1 MSNPRPTDRP
11 PPPASGNRRVDQGLQ
26 SRARLVAEAR
36 RLFERDGYAATSTEA
51 LLAATGLTRGAL
63 YHHFRDK
70 KDLFT
75 AVCDAVH
82 ADLAQAIEAPTSSLA
97 DPQAQLIAG
106 SVAWVETVS
115 APGPRQVLLIDAP
128 AVLGATE
135 WQALDERHGFR
146 LLREAVQ
153 QILQPEGSAAERRA
167 DALAAALNGAINAL
181 VHWRARN
188 DGPASRVAL
197 HAALQQLCTAV
208 LKPATPPA
216 AKRSRK
222 RSQKPADKRVEKAPA
237 TIRPAARTR
246 S

>member
-1 MSNPRPTDRP
+1 MSNPPSNPGT
-11 PPPASGNRRVDQGLQ
+11 PPASGNRRVDQGLQ

-51 LLAATGLTRGAL
+51 LLASTGLTRGAL

-82 ADLAQAIEAPTSSLA
+82 ADLAQAVEAATTGVA
-97 DPQAQLIAG
+97 DAQAQLLAG
-106 SVAWVETVS
+106 SAAWIEAVS

-128 AVLGATE
+128 AVLGAAE

-146 LLREAVQ
+146 LLREAVL

-167 DALAAALNGAINAL
+167 DALAAALNGALNAL
-181 VHWRARN
+181 VHWRAGH

-197 HAALQQLCTAV
+197 HAALAQLCRAV
-208 LKPATPPA
+208 LKPDPPPTA
-216 AKRSRK
+216 SRTRKPSAKG
-222 RSQKPADKRVEKAPA
+222 PA

-246 S
+246 P

>member
-1 MSNPRPTDRP
+1 MSNPEPDDPPTP
-11 PPPASGNRRVDQGLQ
+11 SASGNRRVDQGLQ

-51 LLAATGLTRGAL
+51 LLASTGLTRGAL

-70 KDLFT
+70 KDLFA

-82 ADLAQAIEAPTSSLA
+82 ADLAQAIEAATA
-97 DPQAQLIAG
+97 GVIDAQAQLIVG
-106 SVAWVETVS
+106 SAAWIEAVS

-128 AVLGATE
+128 AVLGAAE

-146 LLREAVQ
+146 LLREAVL

-181 VHWRARN
+181 VHWRARH
-188 DGPASRVAL
+188 DGPASRLAL
-197 HAALQQLCTAV
+197 HAALQQLCGAV
-208 LKPATPPA
+208 LMTDTPPPA
-216 AKRSRK
+216 RRA
-222 RSQKPADKRVEKAPA
+222 QKLAQKGPA

-246 S
+246 P

>member
-1 MSNPRPTDRP
+1 MSNQKPPGRPA
-11 PPPASGNRRVDQGLQ
+11 PPASGNRRVDQGLQ
-26 SRARLVAEAR
+26 SRARLLAEAR

-82 ADLAQAIEAPTSSLA
+82 ANLAEAIAAATAALA

-106 SVAWVETVS
+106 SVAWIEAVS

-128 AVLGATE
+128 AVLGAVE

-146 LLREAVQ
+146 LLREAVL

-181 VHWRARN
+181 VHWRARH

-197 HAALQQLCTAV
+197 HAALQQLCAA
-208 LKPATPPA
+208 LLMPDTPPRP
-216 AKRSRK
+216 KR
-222 RSQKPADKRVEKAPA
+222 PA
-237 TIRPAARTR
+237 TIRRAARTR

>member
-1 MSNPRPTDRP
+1 MSNPKPADP
-11 PPPASGNRRVDQGLQ
+11 PAPPASGNRRVDQGLQ

-51 LLAATGLTRGAL
+51 LLASTGLTRGAL

-70 KDLFT
+70 KDLFI
-75 AVCDAVH
+75 AVCEAVH
-82 ADLAQAIEAPTSSLA
+82 ADLAQAIEAATAGLIDA
-97 DPQAQLIAG
+97 QAQLLAG
-106 SVAWVETVS
+106 SAAWIEAVS

-128 AVLGATE
+128 AVGAAE

-146 LLREAVQ
+146 LLREAVL
-153 QILQPEGSAAERRA
+153 QIVQPEGSAAERRA

-181 VHWRARN
+181 VHWRARH

-197 HAALQQLCTAV
+197 HAALQQLCAAV
-208 LKPATPPA
+208 LKPDTAPPA
-216 AKRSRK
+216 RRARK
-222 RSQKPADKRVEKAPA
+222 PPEKGPA